1 MTDSLPFG
9 YVFRPPI
16 MADAQGV
23 ADLIAAR
30 DVADF
35 GSTDSSAEE
44 VQNYWE
50 APRFDLQQDARILVA
65 PDGVIAGYEEVYPRS
80 AERLEFDGYVHPREA
95 GRGFGTW
102 LLRWAEERARQ
113 RVGEMRTAGQ
123 VILRGNTAAVDQN
136 ASAMFNAAG
145 FGLVRQ
151 FWRMEIEM
159 TSPPDQ
165 PAWPAG
171 IAVRA
176 MRPAHD
182 ERLVHATVEEA
193 FADHWGHVPRSFEDW
208 EQTVLHSEGFDPALT
223 FMALDGQEVAGVV
236 VNRQRDIAWVWQLAV
251 RRAWRKRGLGLA
263 LLLHSFNAFYQRGDR
278 AVGLGVDSQSQ
289 TGATRLYEKA
299 GMHVTRQYDTYEKI
313 LRNE

>member
-1 MTDSLPFG
+1 MTTRLPSG
-9 YVFRPPI
+9 YVFRPPV

-30 DVADF
+30 DMADY
-35 GSTDSSAEE
+35 GSSDASVEE

-50 APRFDLQQDARILVA
+50 APRFDLQQDARLLVA
-65 PDGVIAGYEEVYPRS
+65 PDGLLAGYEEVYPRS
-80 AERLEFDGYVHPREA
+80 DERLEFDGYVHPREA
-95 GRGFGTW
+95 GRGFGTL

-113 RVGEMRTAGQ
+113 RVGEMRSAGQ

-136 ASAMFNAAG
+136 ASAMFNAEG
-145 FGLVRQ
+145 FALVRQ

-159 TSPPDQ
+159 TSPPEQ

-171 IAVRA
+171 ITVRT
-176 MRPAHD
+176 MRPDHD
-182 ERLVHATVEEA
+182 ERLVHAAIEEA

-208 EQTVLHSEGFDPALT
+208 EQVVLQSDGFDPALT
-223 FMALDGQEVAGVV
+223 FMAFAGQEVAGVV
-236 VNRQRDIAWVWQLAV
+236 VNRYRDIAWVWQLAV
-251 RRAWRKRGLGLA
+251 RRVWRRRGLGLA
-263 LLLHSFNAFYQRGDR
+263 LLLQSFNAFYLRGDR
-278 AVGLGVDSQSQ
+278 AVGLGVDAESQ

-299 GMHVTRQYDTYEKI
+299 GMHVTKRYDTYEKV